1 SGSWETTCARAPRPT
16 RSRSP
21 STWPVAK
28 RRGRRR
34 GTGGARQGR
43 RRARVETSAG
53 GVVYRRGEDGTPRFL
68 LIRDPYGNW
77 GLPKGDVEGGE
88 TAEEAALREVSE
100 EAGLSDLRAESELQ
114 TIDWYFRNDDHLVHK
129 FCHFFLL
136 VSRSGEATP
145 QEDEGIS
152 ACVWLPLDEA
162 VRTITYANAR
172 EVLRAAGERLGAVG
186 ADSSGGQ

>member
-1 SGSWETTCARAPRPT
+1 M
-16 RSRSP
+16 
-21 STWPVAK
+21 AK

-53 GVVYRRGEDGTPRFL
+53 GVVYRRDEDGTPRFL

-77 GLPKGDVEGGE
+77 GLPKGHLESGE
-88 TAEEAALREVSE
+88 TPEQAALREVSE
-100 EAGLSDLRAESELQ
+100 ESGLSDLRTESELQ

-136 VSRSGEATP
+136 ESRSGEATP

-172 EVLRAAGERLGAVG
+172 EVLRAAGERLGAVE
-186 ADSSGGQ
+186 AESSGGQQVQS